1 MKKTKL
7 ISLLLA
13 AVMILSCFT
22 AAFTVFAAGGN
33 TKNAVTLI
41 NSVQGKLNAD
51 NARPQAVAKYQAA
64 VDAFNALSES
74 ERENLDVAVFG
85 KLLNAAYIR
94 EEYLLEKEGLPSG
107 KSDVHKKVTEV
118 IKMPAYVEAAAELYK
133 AAKGI
138 NSADKVDAFYKLLK
152 TASGNA
158 IALAGCY
165 DGTYFNNKAFE
176 KYGGSLI
183 NLAANN
189 ISSVTKGA
197 DGDNLE
203 YYLAALKAIGEAN
216 AEASYAYNAATAA
229 LAAFKIY
236 LENGTTESKKFK
248 ETYNRLTANQKIWLD
263 ALDDCSFSNYK
274 LNVVISFV
282 ANFDEYYRIDEY
294 KSALENAT
302 EPYTN
307 KVIEGV
313 KKAYNSV
320 PKVYRDLKLVEQ
332 NSKYKTIL
340 RAAGKDTPSTEQP
353 DLSAYKETDVSY
365 KYISENDASML
376 ADVLVDLVLT
386 AAGVSDAKELV
397 NTKILT
403 GKTVIAIAGFLFPA
417 LESTTNGMIYI
428 TPESLAGRL
437 TEEKFAGAKAAL
449 KEAYNDWENVNITS
463 KDFGFEDGDAEGFT
477 EALTA
482 VIRGASLIHLGLKFE
497 NSKNASKGIY
507 YGAYEDLIEIFETL
521 DLDVEMDS
529 EEYTAYVKDSDNRND
544 AKIRAILVPI
554 VSLITDFGND
564 PVGVINDVLPKLAYA
579 IDSGIVDNNIYNLL
593 DKFSLFGV
601 TIPPVDLST
610 SGIYKILNDSLL
622 EPNDIKLSESD
633 FSTLIEKLAGCGK
646 AVSKPSK
653 QSDREYRLGIESD
666 KSKSVVVLITFILD
680 TAADNRE
687 LVSSLLGAANVN
699 PLLKFALTLAISS
712 FATFVPRRVIFP
724 LISLFVY
731 LARFF
736 AIFM

>member
-1 MKKTKL
+1 MKKTK
-7 ISLLLA
+7 IVSLLLA
-13 AVMILSCFT
+13 AIMILSCFT
-22 AAFTVFAAGGN
+22 AAFTVFAAGHDV
-33 TKNAVTLI
+33 KNAVTLI
-41 NSVQGKLNAD
+41 NSVKGKLDAD
-51 NARPQAVAKYQAA
+51 NSRPQAIAKYREA

-74 ERENLDVAVFG
+74 ERENLDVAVFS
-85 KLLNAAYIR
+85 KLLSAAYIR
-94 EEYLLEKEGLPSG
+94 EEYLLEKEGLPAG
-107 KSDVHKKVTEV
+107 RSDVHKKVTEV
-118 IKMPAYVEAAAELYK
+118 IKMPAYVEAAADLYNAAVKINDTDTVNAFFKQFK
-133 AAKGI
+133 A
-138 NSADKVDAFYKLLK
+138 
-152 TASGNA
+152 ASGNA
-158 IALAGCY
+158 IALAGCFN
-165 DGTYFNNKAFE
+165 GTYFSSKASE
-176 KYGGSLI
+176 KNGGSLI
-183 NLAANN
+183 NLAAKN

-197 DGDNLE
+197 DGDDLE
-203 YYLAALKAIGEAN
+203 NYLAALKAMGKAN
-216 AEASYAYNAATAA
+216 AEAQYAYSAATAA
-229 LAAFKIY
+229 LDAFKIY
-236 LENGTTESKKFK
+236 LSDGTTESKEFK
-248 ETYNRLTANQKIWLD
+248 ETYDSLTANQKIWLD
-263 ALDDCSFSNYK
+263 ALDGSGFSTYN

-307 KVIEGV
+307 KIIEGV

-332 NSKYKTIL
+332 DSKYKTIL
-340 RAAGKDTPSTEQP
+340 RAVGKDTPSTEQP
-353 DLSAYKETDVSY
+353 DLSSYKETDVSY
-365 KYISENDASML
+365 KYISESDASML

-403 GKTVIAIAGFLFPA
+403 GKTIIAIAGFLFPA
-417 LESTTNGMIYI
+417 LESVENGMIYI
-428 TPESLAGRL
+428 TPETLAGRL
-437 TEEKFAGAKAAL
+437 TEEKFAGARAAL
-449 KEAYNDWENVNITS
+449 EEAYNDWENVNITS
-463 KDFGFEDGDAEGFT
+463 KDFGFEDGDAEGFI

-482 VIRGASLIHLGLKFE
+482 VLRGPSIIHLGLKFE
-497 NSKNASKGIY
+497 NSKNTSRGIY

-521 DLDVEMDS
+521 DLNVEMDS
-529 EEYTAYVKDSDNRND
+529 EEYTAYVKNSDNKND

-593 DKFSLFGV
+593 DKFKLFSV

-633 FSTLIEKLAGCGK
+633 FSALIEKLAGCGK

-653 QSDREYRLGIESD
+653 QSDREYRLAIESD

-680 TAADNRE
+680 TAADNRT

-699 PLLKFALTLAISS
+699 PLLRIALTLAISS

-731 LARFF
+731 LARIF